1 MVHVRL
7 NSKLMDRSSERLI
20 VQRDQ
25 QSIEILDPI
34 HTSSVSLDTAMRCHH
49 PNACQR
55 YKIHADKKC
64 SLLLHVYHEKYS

>member
-34 HTSSVSLDTAMRCHH
+34 HTELGHS
-49 PNACQR
+49 
-55 YKIHADKKC
+55 
-64 SLLLHVYHEKYS
+64 HEMPSECMSEI